1 MYICNLNISNGVIS
15 VFVQPN
21 AFSSLDIYI
30 GILFSLRISLL
41 LAVLLVIQ
49 SASCCDGLLSS
60 SLFNWLGLKGV
71 LHKAAEST
79 AGV

>member
-1 MYICNLNISNGVIS
+1 MSAQS
-15 VFVQPN
+15 N
-21 AFSSLDIYI
+21 AFISLDIYI
-30 GILFSLRISLL
+30 CTAILFSLGILSL

-49 SASCCDGLLSS
+49 SASCRDSLLSS